1 MKISALSWNT
11 GGILPA
17 NFKNYFLDFKE
28 CMIEK
33 ADIYIV
39 CLQEIVQLNP
49 TQIMSSDPEKRQ
61 LWEFVFLGLLEEYH
75 GAGKFVTLVSNQLVG
90 TSLMIFINSD
100 MVDETKNVEISSIKT
115 GLGGMAGNKGSVA
128 VKFEI
133 SGNTFCVVG
142 SHFTAGK
149 KSYLE
154 LFKFL
159 GQNASVE
166 RLKEYFYVLQE
177 LSFSKGKRIFPN
189 E

>member
-1 MKISALSWNT
+1 MS
-11 GGILPA
+11 
-17 NFKNYFLDFKE
+17 E
-28 CMIEK
+28 R
-33 ADIYIV
+33 ADIYVV
-39 CLQEIVQLNP
+39 CLQEIVQLNA

-100 MVDETKNVEISSIKT
+100 MVDETRNVEICSIKT

-128 VKFEI
+128 VKFEL
-133 SGNTFCVVG
+133 SGNTFCVIG

-149 KSYLE
+149 QLS
-154 LFKFL
+154 LFTKLMIL
-159 GQNASVE
+159 GQNASAE